1 MNPTRDEDSF
11 DESKNNLTPDEKAIE
26 STLIDLEKKGDS
38 DEHDDEL
45 DIEEERKDTTDYS
58 TFSKDDFIKKAEELI
73 FSTNIKEAHDT
84 FKKIRLLFDDL
95 VKADRTVL
103 IKEWAD
109 AGNDVREFKP
119 PYDEKKDKFYK
130 VYASFLEKRAEE
142 KRLAEE
148 EKQKNLKA
156 KRKLIEELK
165 ELSTKDETETIFSE
179 VLEIQ
184 KKWRQIRTIP
194 RQHMQELWDN
204 YRFYLDKFYD
214 NHSINNEL
222 KEKDRQ
228 KNLEFKIELLKRV
241 DLLKEEK
248 SIKKTHILL
257 NKYHEEFRN
266 TGPVPSKE
274 MSEDIWKRFKEAS
287 DEVLKIKRD
296 QLDSIKAKRN
306 QNYELKKLLCEKVET
321 INQVPIESIKLW
333 KEKADEIAII
343 FNEWKTIGPVPES
356 VNDQIWKR
364 FRDAQNIFNHNRKVY
379 FDQLNK
385 GKDINLKMK
394 TELCEKAEKIA
405 ESTQFDSGAK
415 ELISLQEKWKSIGP
429 VSENMNEK
437 IWLRFRTAC
446 DKFFNQRNEF
456 YKHKNVEEKTN
467 QTEKETIINS
477 IQQLLESEDVSYV
490 FEELRKL
497 QLQWNQIGYVPIKV
511 KQDLAQNYSKAVD
524 ALYKKF
530 KQASEENKQLRVKE
544 HFELLASSPNG
555 ADKLKHE
562 ERQLL
567 DKIRML
573 KENVETLN
581 NNIGFFAKSKKA
593 DEFKLQIEQK
603 INTANS
609 QIEKLQ
615 ADLKVL
621 RTLKIVDNRK

>member
-1 MNPTRDEDSF
+1 M
-11 DESKNNLTPDEKAIE
+11 
-26 STLIDLEKKGDS
+26 
-38 DEHDDEL
+38 
-45 DIEEERKDTTDYS
+45 
-58 TFSKDDFIKKAEELI
+58 
-73 FSTNIKEAHDT
+73 
-84 FKKIRLLFDDL
+84 KI
-95 VKADRTVL
+95 
-103 IKEWAD
+103 
-109 AGNDVREFKP
+109 
-119 PYDEKKDKFYK
+119 
-130 VYASFLEKRAEE
+130 
-142 KRLAEE
+142 
-148 EKQKNLKA
+148 
-156 KRKLIEELK
+156 
-165 ELSTKDETETIFSE
+165 
-179 VLEIQ
+179 
-184 KKWRQIRTIP
+184 
-194 RQHMQELWDN
+194 
-204 YRFYLDKFYD
+204 
-214 NHSINNEL
+214 
-222 KEKDRQ
+222 
-228 KNLEFKIELLKRV
+228 
-241 DLLKEEK
+241 
-248 SIKKTHILL
+248 
-257 NKYHEEFRN
+257 
-266 TGPVPSKE
+266 
-274 MSEDIWKRFKEAS
+274 
-287 DEVLKIKRD
+287 
-296 QLDSIKAKRN
+296 
-306 QNYELKKLLCEKVET
+306 
-321 INQVPIESIKLW
+321 
-333 KEKADEIAII
+333 
-343 FNEWKTIGPVPES
+343 
-356 VNDQIWKR
+356 
-364 FRDAQNIFNHNRKVY
+364 
-379 FDQLNK
+379 
-385 GKDINLKMK
+385 
-394 TELCEKAEKIA
+394 ELCEKAEKIS

-477 IQQLLESEDVSYV
+477 IQQLLDSEDVSYV

-567 DKIRML
+567 DKIRLL

-621 RTLKIVDNRK
+621 RTLKSADNRK